1 MNAQAA
7 LVAKMFYWSAAL
19 VGVPSVLG
27 FVGFG
32 ILSLVLWFQ
41 RPNANSTD
49 GAKVSDS
56 LVNVVVVMAGWVG
69 KVLGALLGVA
79 EGLIQILTVVCLV
92 GTVFAGLLFLTARG
106 IAVNATWA
114 RIVGSLLMGVLLLI
128 SGLAS
133 LSAGGGVLRLIPLL
147 LLILSGYSLWL
158 MWRGFA

>member
-7 LVAKMFYWSAAL
+7 LVARMFYGSAAL

-41 RPNANSTD
+41 KPTSDSTA

-56 LVNVVVVMAGWVG
+56 LVNVVVIMAGWVG
-69 KVLGALLGVA
+69 KVLGAILGVA
-79 EGLIQILTVVCLV
+79 EGLIQILTVVSLV
-92 GTVFAGLLFLTARG
+92 GTIFAGLLFLTARG
-106 IAVNATWA
+106 IEVNATWA
-114 RIVGSLLMGVLLLI
+114 RVVGSLLMGMLLLI
-128 SGLAS
+128 SGLAT
-133 LSAGGGVLRLIPLL
+133 LSAGGGLLRLVPMMLL
-147 LLILSGYSLWL
+147 LMSGYSLWL